1 MSNSGGRPKE
11 NPVNQILSLLSEQNQ
26 ATFGINQ
33 QLEILAAS
41 SAKTTKEL
49 EELTKEVNIGL
60 ASLA

>member
-1 MSNSGGRPKE
+1 MSNSGGRPKV

-41 SAKTTKEL
+41 SAKTTVLK
-49 EELTKEVNIGL
+49 
-60 ASLA
+60 S